1 MSYACISVDSPVG
14 RLWIVEKENAIVRL
28 TWREREETAPTDLL
42 EDAADQLGKYFAGEL
57 QNFELPLNPAGG
69 DFQQK
74 VHQAMLEIPY
84 GETQTY
90 GDIAEKISGAA
101 QPVGTACGRNPIP
114 VIIPC
119 HRVVAAKNLGGFSG
133 EGGIETKIQLLRLE
147 NAIPYLI

>member
-1 MSYACISVDSPVG
+1 MSYACASVDSPVG
-14 RLWIVEKENAIVRL
+14 RLWIIESDQAIVRL
-28 TWREREETAPTDLL
+28 TWREQEETVFTELL
-42 EDAADQLGKYFAGEL
+42 EAAAIQLSKYFSGEL
-57 QNFELPLNPAGG
+57 QRFDLPLKPAGG
-69 DFQQK
+69 EFQQK
-74 VHQAMLEIPY
+74 VHQAMLDIPY

-90 GDIAEKISGAA
+90 GDIAKKISGAA

-119 HRVVAAKNLGGFSG
+119 HRVVAANNLGGFSG